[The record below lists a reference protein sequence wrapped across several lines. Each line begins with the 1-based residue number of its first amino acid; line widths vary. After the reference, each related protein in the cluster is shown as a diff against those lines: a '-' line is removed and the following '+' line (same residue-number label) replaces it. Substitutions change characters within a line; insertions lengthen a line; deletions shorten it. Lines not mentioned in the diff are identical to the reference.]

1 MDELQSTADTM
12 LRECVCLNLRK
23 ATRTLTQ
30 FYDNML
36 RPAGIRSTQL
46 PLLVNLAMAPSLT
59 LSHLAEMVVIDQT
72 TLSRNLKPLIDK
84 GLIEIRPGKDRRV
97 REVRITKN
105 GKAMIRRAKP
115 LWDDAQ
121 AKIAEDLGLKRLQE
135 LIAISALMVK
145 AVRLG

>member
-1 MDELQSTADTM
+1 MI
-12 LRECVCLNLRK
+12 RECACLNLRK

-30 FYDNML
+30 FYDKML

-46 PLLVNLAMAPSLT
+46 PLLATVAAAPSLT
-59 LSHLAEMVVIDQT
+59 LSRLAEIVVIDQT
-72 TLSRNLKPLIDK
+72 TLSRNLKPLKDK

-115 LWDDAQ
+115 LWDNAQ
-121 AKIAEDLGLKRLQE
+121 AKIADNLGSKRLQE
-135 LIAISALMVK
+135 
-145 AVRLG
+145 